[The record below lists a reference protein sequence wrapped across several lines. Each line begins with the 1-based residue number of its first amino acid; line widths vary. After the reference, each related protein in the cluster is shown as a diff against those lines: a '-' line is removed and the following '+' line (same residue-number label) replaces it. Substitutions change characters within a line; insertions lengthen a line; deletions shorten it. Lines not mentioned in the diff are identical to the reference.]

1 MNLTAAIRRR
11 LDALAAA
18 CATAAQALGGAAL
31 DLPEGTL
38 AELLG
43 ELEALAGR
51 LDLVCDRLGAGI
63 DPARVVG

>member
-1 MNLTAAIRRR
+1 MSYPDAIRRR
-11 LDALAAA
+11 LGDLAAA
-18 CATAAQALGGAAL
+18 AQTGADALDGAAL
-31 DLPEGTL
+31 DLPEGDL

-63 DPARVVG
+63 DPVRVAG